1 MKFLCLH
8 GRGTNSDIFESQ
20 LVNLRSCLSSA
31 HIFDFIDAQFDCPP
45 APGIGDFY
53 PPPYLCW
60 HERYE
65 PKDVQA
71 VHDYINSVIEED
83 GPYDGIIGF
92 SEGAALAASLLLC
105 EEYTRSGGAAASI
118 KVAIFLNGV
127 VALSPSE
134 KIGYNIGEAI
144 MADQD
149 RYIGLLHGF
158 ESEDV
163 DKSNDE
169 KRFSHIYGFSP
180 DDFPCRISIPTLH
193 VIGEGDSFAKHARA
207 IADLC
212 QQEKAEVFLHDG
224 GHELPRSEATIR
236 RCADVFERV
245 VTMASLDGI

>member
-1 MKFLCLH
+1 MLTGEVSKV
-8 GRGTNSDIFESQ
+8 S
-20 LVNLRSCLSSA
+20 LRSHLSSG
-31 HIFDFIDAQFDCPP
+31 HIFDFIDAQFDSLP
-45 APGIGDFY
+45 APGIGSFY

-71 VHDYINSVIEED
+71 VHGYLNSVIEED

-105 EEYTRSGGAAASI
+105 EEYTRSGGPAASM
-118 KVAIFLNGV
+118 KVAIFFNSV

-134 KIGYNIGEAI
+134 DIGHNIGEGI
-144 MADQD
+144 MADQEK
-149 RYIGLLHGF
+149 YIGLLQFPDG
-158 ESEDV
+158 DV
-163 DKSNDE
+163 KKESNDTP
-169 KRFSHIYGFSP
+169 FSNVYGFSP

-193 VIGEGDSFAKHARA
+193 VIGAQDPFAKHARA

-212 QQEKAEVFLHDG
+212 QQEKTEVFFHDG
-224 GHELPRSEATIR
+224 GHELPRDEATIG

-245 VTMASLDGI
+245 VTMVSLDGI